1 LAIGPQ
7 SSWRGRDYCY
17 KGGLVIGVGLSLLTT
32 VVKRKMKL
40 SQEGRVSGSE
50 RLNMMVKKRGLNA
63 LYICVYR
70 WKIIFYFPIA
80 WSNKQP
86 LSKYFLFFIFLYL
99 FFLRQHQYRLNK
111 KNQRF

>member
-50 RLNMMVKKRGLNA
+50 AEYDG
-63 LYICVYR
+63 
-70 WKIIFYFPIA
+70 
-80 WSNKQP
+80 
-86 LSKYFLFFIFLYL
+86 
-99 FFLRQHQYRLNK
+99 
-111 KNQRF
+111 